1 MITSTSA
8 FSQAVQVGNTVY
20 VSGVLGLNKDT
31 MKLIEGGATH
41 ETELALTNLGHI
53 LAAADSNYSKGSLYN
68 PFARP
73 LTYLPQPPSVVP
85 NHHHPLLL
93 VPSSRIFTQL
103 LTYRKIWAMRVEI
116 SLPLVTKRSCFIS
129 QSITESRS
137 TQTLATRIPLLQL
150 ILSDQVK
157 ATVS

>member
-1 MITSTSA
+1 MITSASA

-31 MKLIEGGATH
+31 MKLVEGGATH

-68 PFARP
+68 PVARP
-73 LTYLPQPPSVVP
+73 LTYRPQPPNDVP
-85 NHHHPLLL
+85 NHHYPTLL

-103 LTYRKIWAMRVEI
+103 LIYRKR
-116 SLPLVTKRSCFIS
+116 
-129 QSITESRS
+129 
-137 TQTLATRIPLLQL
+137 
-150 ILSDQVK
+150 
-157 ATVS
+157 